1 MSKKEISVGSLVTYP
16 KTGTTGEVISVDE
29 INGETFYQL
38 DKTGLFYRSDL
49 LLPAISS
56 EEKRDTPVEEDIRKK
71 IENEKK
77 LSSQEIEEAFDDVTG
92 VGAG

>member
-1 MSKKEISVGSLVTYP
+1 MSESEISIGTLVTYP
-16 KTGTTGEVISVDE
+16 KTGTTGTVISVDE

-49 LLPAISS
+49 LLPAISG
-56 EEKRDTPVEEDIRKK
+56 ERRRETQEEDIRKK

-77 LSSQEIEEAFDDVTG
+77 LSSEEIEEAFDDVTG